1 MMRMNPREDERMEEE
16 KQKSVSEIIEDIK
29 TEICNDY
36 CKYGRIPIQYGT
48 MPEEC
53 YSCPLNRL

>member
-1 MMRMNPREDERMEEE
+1 MEEE

-36 CKYGRIPIQYGT
+36 CKYAGKYDGENLPK
-48 MPEEC
+48 EC
-53 YSCPLNRL
+53 DSCSLNRL

>member
-1 MMRMNPREDERMEEE
+1 MEEE

-36 CKYGRIPIQYGT
+36 CKYGQGLRNDDL
-48 MPEEC
+48 PEEC
-53 YSCPLNRL
+53 DGCPLNRL